1 MSVVDRAREDLEAEL
16 RDLRRRLELKELR
29 ERSLAL
35 RREIVDKMASLATA
49 AFGLVAA
56 LAWNN
61 AIQALFR
68 RFYPAPDDPAAL
80 WPLVGYAALVTVV
93 AVLVILWVS
102 RIAGRLK
109 REEKAAEKAAASQ
122 G

>member
-1 MSVVDRAREDLEAEL
+1 MSVVDRAREDLETEL
-16 RDLRRRLELKELR
+16 RELRRRLELKELR
-29 ERSLAL
+29 ERSLTL

-80 WPLVGYAALVTVV
+80 WPLVGYAVLVTVV

-102 RIAGRLK
+102 RVAGRLK
-109 REEKAAEKAAASQ
+109 REEKAAEKADAAR